1 MEPKKSRLSNREL
14 IHEII
19 FEADTPAGKTFDV
32 WLLIFILLSTATVM
46 LESIPSYQAK
56 YLSWFIM
63 LEWGFTIVFTIE
75 YMLRLYS
82 VRKPLHYATS
92 FFGVIDLLAIL
103 PAYLSLLI
111 AGTQYLVIVRILRLL
126 RVFRIFKLVQF
137 TQESGVILTA
147 LRASRRKITVF
158 LFSVLLLV
166 SVFGSIMYMVEGE
179 NNSGFSSIPQ
189 SIYWA
194 IVTLTTVGFGD
205 ITPQTSFGQ
214 FLASI
219 VMITG
224 YAVIAVPT
232 GIMSA
237 EMMKQVRK
245 KGHSGLLSACPDC
258 GRDGHEEDARYCRFC
273 GGKLRV

>member
-46 LESIPSYQAK
+46 LESVPSYHDN
-56 YLSWFIM
+56 YLRWFVM
-63 LEWGFTIVFTIE
+63 LEWGFTIVFTLE

-111 AGTQYLVIVRILRLL
+111 AGTQYLVIVRLLRLL
-126 RVFRIFKLVQF
+126 RIFRIFKLVQF
-137 TQESGVILTA
+137 TRESRIILTA
-147 LRASRRKITVF
+147 LRASRMKITVF
-158 LFSVLLLV
+158 LFTVLLLV
-166 SVFGSIMYMVEGE
+166 CVYGSIMYMVEGE
-179 NNSGFSSIPQ
+179 NNAGFSSIPQ
-189 SIYWA
+189 SVYWA

-205 ITPQTSFGQ
+205 ITPQTPFGQ

-237 EMMKQVRK
+237 EMMKQIRM
-245 KGHSGLLSACPDC
+245 KGQSGLLSACPDC
-258 GRDGHEEDARYCRFC
+258 GRDGHEEDAGYCRFC
-273 GGKLRV
+273 GGKL